1 VADGTTKS
9 LQAEMNP
16 PGADWANFF
25 VAEVGAAAALTG
37 LLVVAISINLAR
49 ILSLSQLPERAAESV
64 VILVA
69 AFVLASIGLVP
80 NQPIR
85 LFGAEVL
92 AIGLVT
98 FLVSLVIQL
107 RSWNAIAAVSTAKQ
121 YARAAVSIAANLP
134 FMIAGTLL
142 LYGSDAGLYW
152 IATGIIISLVAGVW
166 HAWVLLIEILR

>member
-1 VADGTTKS
+1 
-9 LQAEMNP
+9 MNP
-16 PGADWANFF
+16 PAADWANFF
-25 VAEVGAAAALTG
+25 VAEVGASAALTG

-49 ILSLSQLPERAAESV
+49 ILSISQLPGRAVEGL

-80 NQPIR
+80 NQPVK

-92 AIGLVT
+92 MIGLVT
-98 FLVSLVIQL
+98 FLVSSVIQL

-121 YARAAVSIAANLP
+121 CARAGVGVASSLP
-134 FMIAGTLL
+134 FIIAGALL

-152 IATGIIISLVAGVW
+152 IAAGVIISLMACVW
-166 HAWVLLIEILR
+166 HAWVLLVEILR